1 LDPRLTELIEAADLD
16 ALVRAVDG
24 LCAARDW
31 EGLVELA
38 ERCED
43 AVERGKQL
51 WPIAAL
57 TDYRLA
63 LEAPG
68 EYAASVL
75 ESELARFMLGP
86 PTEVA
91 ASTHT
96 WAELAPYIDSPQS
109 AGYVAQERV
118 LRGEDLR
125 DVEGTHPEVLQL
137 PMFLQS
143 WEPTYALATYKPDH
157 VEVAEPWDPKEPM
170 EPAQPDPAPDLP
182 DDELEELL
190 LDLVSPWTGQSN
202 GAARV
207 AIVEGPALA
216 AAAALTPE
224 GSLRAA
230 RLSVDEAMRLL
241 AWAAAS
247 GGAYGRRR
255 GAAYGRSA
263 AFFLGTVITDVAWP
277 PDPDELGA
285 ALARLEWYRFDEGEP
300 EKGWVLRVA
309 VGDRNGEWGAAIS
322 ASDVLDDEPVE
333 PLGSPP
339 S

>member
-1 LDPRLTELIEAADLD
+1 LNPQLVELVEAADLNG
-16 ALVRAVDG
+16 LVRAVDS
-24 LCAARDW
+24 LCAAREWD
-31 EGLVELA
+31 ELVELA

-43 AVERGKQL
+43 ALERGKQL
-51 WPIAAL
+51 WAIAAL
-57 TDYRLA
+57 IDYRLA

-75 ESELARFMLGP
+75 DTELARFMLGP

-96 WAELAPYIDSPQS
+96 WAELAPYIDSPQV
-109 AGYVAQERV
+109 AGYFAQERV
-118 LRGEDLR
+118 LRGEDLTGV
-125 DVEGTHPEVLQL
+125 DGTHPEVLQL
-137 PMFLQS
+137 PMVLQA

-157 VEVAEPWDPKEPM
+157 VEVAEPWDAKAPM
-170 EPAQPDPAPDLP
+170 TQVEAETAPEMPDA
-182 DDELEELL
+182 ELEELL
-190 LDLVSPWTGQSN
+190 GDLVSPWTTQSN

-207 AIVEGPALA
+207 AIVEGSALA
-216 AAAALTPE
+216 AAAKLAPS

-230 RLSVDEAMRLL
+230 RLAVDEAMRLI

-263 AFFLGTVITDVAWP
+263 AWFLGTVVTELQWP
-277 PDPDELGA
+277 PDPDELAA
-285 ALARLEWYRFDEGEP
+285 ALERLEWYRFDEGEP
-300 EKGWVLRVA
+300 EKGWVLRFA
-309 VGDRNGEWGAAIS
+309 VGDPSAGWAAAIS
-322 ASDVLDDEPVE
+322 ASDLLDEDEQ
-333 PLGSPP
+333 P